1 MKNMEQI
8 DLTLRNICNKFFE
21 YGQIR
26 QTIDKDLD
34 YEIDEDFEQRY
45 LNEKFDPMG
54 YLYQIELTVENH
66 ISEKI
71 DTNVYKD
78 ILYKSYS
85 DANFDKECLEK
96 LIEFGKKFVKDNFE
110 KYDTLIDEYLLGK
123 ILTND
128 EHDFMNDYEY
138 FLELSKIIGVEISQ
152 LMITNCDKELK
163 QICDKYLK

>member
-1 MKNMEQI
+1 MEQI

-21 YGQIR
+21 YGAIR
-26 QTIDKDLD
+26 QN
-34 YEIDEDFEQRY
+34 IDEDFEQRY

-71 DTNVYKD
+71 DTNVYKN

-85 DANFDKECLEK
+85 DAEIDKECLEK
-96 LIEFGKKFVKDNFE
+96 LIEFGKRFVKDNFE
-110 KYDTLIDEYLLGK
+110 QHDTLIDEYLLGK

-128 EHDFMNDYEY
+128 EHDFMHDYEY

-152 LMITNCDKELK
+152 LMITNCDIELK
-163 QICDKYLK
+163 QICDKYELDVSDFVTIHLE

>member
-1 MKNMEQI
+1 MEQI

-26 QTIDKDLD
+26 QNFDENLE
-34 YEIDEDFEQRY
+34 YEINEDFEQRY
-45 LNEKFDPMG
+45 LNEKFDDVG
-54 YLYQIELTVENH
+54 YLYQIELTIEND

-71 DTNVYKD
+71 DTVVYKNF
-78 ILYKSYS
+78 LYKSYG
-85 DANFDKECLEK
+85 DVEFDKECLEK

-110 KYDTLIDEYLLGK
+110 KYDTLIDEYILSG
-123 ILTND
+123 ILTNV
-128 EHDFMNDYEY
+128 EEDFINDYDY

-163 QICDKYLK
+163 NFCNKYLN